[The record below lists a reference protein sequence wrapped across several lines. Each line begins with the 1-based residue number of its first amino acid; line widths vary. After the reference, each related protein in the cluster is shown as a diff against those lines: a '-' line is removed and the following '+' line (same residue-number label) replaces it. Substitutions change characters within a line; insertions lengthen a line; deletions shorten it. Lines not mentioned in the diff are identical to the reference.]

1 MSAAVNMKNCFL
13 VKEKESELVL
23 DCRSWSQ
30 TEWEIYLSS
39 TESITPEEEI
49 YVGTANDLEQ
59 YLAKRKYKNEFF
71 Y

>member
-13 VKEKESELVL
+13 VKENESELVL

>member
-1 MSAAVNMKNCFL
+1 MSAAVNMKNFFL
-13 VKEKESELVL
+13 VIEKEGKLVL
-23 DCRSWSQ
+23 DCKSWSQ
-30 TEWEIYLSS
+30 AEWEIYLSS
-39 TESITPEEEI
+39 TETITPEEEI